1 MSKNKENNKNSNI
14 PIFGIQKLQKGNI
27 LNKQYSGTWGNRGQG
42 NELQSALETG
52 ATWVADKILN
62 VGDYIDDTVAY
73 LVGLIPGGKYSANE
87 MVENNRRSREAGSG
101 QQWEDTQG
109 KLHVNPTYAIPILPT
124 LPANASKAT
133 IEAFNNLKRLRPSLA
148 VRESQLKKTG
158 LLHKLEETL
167 PAKKYREAEL
177 AFKRTLEPV
186 KKHTDPTP
194 LTRKQKMAYKAENA
208 RDKNDLRFF
217 NAGRPSV
224 KERQY
229 DEIERMMRKDPK
241 AAGIVQRYDRK
252 VAQGMDYKALRVAR
266 IKMLLDYIKTKPG
279 FFDWLK

>member
-52 ATWVADKILN
+52 ATWVVDKILN
-62 VGDYIDDTVAY
+62 AGDYIDDTASY

-109 KLHVNPTYAIPILPT
+109 ELHINPTYAIPILPT

>member
-1 MSKNKENNKNSNI
+1 MKNNI
-14 PIFGIQKLQKGNI
+14 KIFGISKLQKGSI
-27 LNKQYSGTWGNRGQG
+27 INKQYSGTWGNRGQG
-42 NELQSALETG
+42 NELQSTVENG
-52 ATWVADKILN
+52 ITWIGDKIIN
-62 VGDYIDDTVAY
+62 AEDYIDDGLTY
-73 LVGLIPGGKYSANE
+73 LVGLIPGGKYSADE
-87 MVENNRRSREAGSG
+87 MIENNRRSREAGSG
-101 QQWEDTQG
+101 GYWEDTKG
-109 KLHVNPTYAIPILPT
+109 KSHINPTYAIPILPT

-133 IEAFNNLKRLRPSLA
+133 IKAFNILKKLRPSLA
-148 VRESQLKKTG
+148 VRESQLKKAG

-177 AFKRTLEPV
+177 AFKKTLEPV

-194 LTRKQKMAYKAENA
+194 LTRKQKMSFKAENA
-208 RDKNDLRFF
+208 RYKNDLRSV
-217 NAGRPSV
+217 NSGRPAV

-241 AAGIVQRYDRK
+241 AAGTVQRYDRK
-252 VAQGMDYKALRVAR
+252 VAQGMDYKALRTAR